1 LRSRTRVV
9 LALAAGLLT
18 AAPVAAFASS
28 PSIATL
34 DADAR
39 ASGNRKLEAE
49 RIGDRIFAIE
59 WPAQVLKVS
68 ANSVDGSLVVGLK
81 VSGVKFHGPLT
92 RTAFESEMTTLVGM
106 AFAADPKVTEVDLW
120 AVVPLT
126 VGKGVIVSGDLATPT
141 TRDVFT
147 ISSRRGEPAAALAA
161 RVRALRGIYLD
172 EEWARTT
179 LKGETR

>member
-1 LRSRTRVV
+1 LRSPTRLV
-9 LALAAGLLT
+9 LALVAGLLT

-49 RIGDRIFAIE
+49 RIGEQIFAIE
-59 WPAQVLKVS
+59 WPAQVMKVS
-68 ANSVDGSLVVGLK
+68 ANSVDDSLVVGLK

-92 RTAFESEMTTLVGM
+92 RTAFESEAITLIGM
-106 AFAADPKVTEVDLW
+106 VLAAEPKVTEVDLW
-120 AVVPLT
+120 AAVPLT

-141 TRDVFT
+141 TRNVFT
-147 ISSRRGEPAAALAA
+147 VSSRRGESAAALAA
-161 RVRALRGIYLD
+161 RVKALRGIYLD

-179 LKGETR
+179 LKGVNR